1 MPLVTLK
8 WDDDN
13 SDLTGFEVRGST
25 QVQWFQDMAV
35 KATLD
40 PTVKEY
46 SEDRQT
52 NEPYFLQV
60 AAQRNGQNMVS
71 EQTALTYPTQVLPND
86 ALSLITKTIR
96 GSRLAGAMLGDGT
109 NREIHGGPGMTDK
122 CLVTRDGKFLVITNN
137 EVRQF
142 EMSTDQYTVLS
153 NEPLPGTVRWAG
165 LDSRGGIYLLVQG
178 TPYTLHK
185 FNPATG
191 LCTLVFT
198 FPASETWSNAMVS
211 PYSGQTGALI
221 LFGSDLVGGKMP
233 IGVLDLTSAQYQVVM
248 SPAVDPSV
256 TNAYGGWVG
265 HAVDNSVG
273 DVMIYWP
280 QSSAYAVKF
289 VVRDMAATLH
299 NMQEAFPTNTLTP
312 RNGVLHTADDGTTL
326 TFKFV
331 GGGTIYSLNVAT
343 MALGKA
349 QVNATLT
356 NMMTGSGFV
365 TFTESPTVANYLPNG
380 DYIFMGQGLASAL
393 IVSSDWSGGYTI
405 QTANG
410 GIGHLVVNAGVVRG
424 FGQTVCWDIAWGS
437 LPGMV
442 VPDSYYAGCSVR
454 ANGVAVN

>member
-13 SDLTGFEVRGST
+13 TDLTGFEVRGST
-25 QVQWFQDMAV
+25 QLQWFNDMPV
-35 KATLD
+35 KATLE

-60 AAQRNGQNMVS
+60 AAQRNGQRMVS
-71 EQTALTYPTQVLPND
+71 EQTALTFPSQVLTTPD
-86 ALSLITKTIR
+86 LAQITKTIR
-96 GSRLAGAMLGDGT
+96 GSRVAGAMLGEGT
-109 NREIHGGPGMTDK
+109 NRTIHGGPGQTDK

-137 EVRQF
+137 EVRHFQ
-142 EMSTDQYTVLS
+142 MSVDEYTVLS

-165 LDSRGGIYLLVQG
+165 LDNRGTIYLLIQG

-191 LCTLVFT
+191 LCSLVFT

-211 PYSGQTGALI
+211 PYSGQTGVLV

-256 TNAYGGWVG
+256 TSAYGGWVG

-280 QSSAYAVKF
+280 RSSAYAVKF

-299 NMQEAFPTNTLTP
+299 NMQENFPANSVNP
-312 RNGVLHTADDGTTL
+312 RNGVLHLADDNTL
-326 TFKFV
+326 TFKFI
-331 GGGTIYSLNVAT
+331 GGGTIYTLNVAT

-349 QVNATLT
+349 PVNETLT
-356 NMMTGSGFV
+356 NIMTGSGFV
-365 TFTESPTVANYLPNG
+365 TFAESNVVANYLPSG
-380 DYIFMGQGLASAL
+380 DYVFMGTGLGSIL
-393 IVSSDWSGGYTI
+393 VVSSDWSGGYTF
-405 QTANG
+405 QTTNG
-410 GIGHLVVNAGVVRG
+410 GFGHLVLNAGVVRG
-424 FGQTVCWDIAWGS
+424 FSDTACWDIAWGS
-437 LPGMV
+437 VPGLA
-442 VPDSYYAGCSVR
+442 VPDSYYAGCAVR

>member
-25 QVQWFQDMAV
+25 QVQWFNDMAV
-35 KATLD
+35 KANLD

-60 AAQRNGQNMVS
+60 AAERNGQKAGS
-71 EQTALTYPTQVLPND
+71 EQTALTYPAQVMTTPD
-86 ALSLITKTIR
+86 LSMITKTIR
-96 GSRLAGAMLGDGT
+96 GTRLAGAMLGDGT

-122 CLVTRDGKFLVITNN
+122 CLVTRDGKFLVFTNN

-142 EMSTDQYTVLS
+142 MMNVDQYTVLS

-165 LDSRGGIYLLVQG
+165 LDNRGTIYLLIQG

-191 LCTLVFT
+191 LCSLVFT
-198 FPASETWSNAMVS
+198 FPASETWSNAMIS
-211 PYSGQTGALI
+211 PYSGQTGVLV

-256 TNAYGGWVG
+256 TDAYGGWVG
-265 HAVDNSVG
+265 HGVDNSIG

-280 QSSAYAVKF
+280 RSSNFAVKF
-289 VVRDMAATLH
+289 AVRDMAATLH
-299 NMQEAFPTNTLTP
+299 DMQEAFPVNSVNP
-312 RNGVLHTADDGTTL
+312 RNGVLHTADDNTL
-326 TFKFV
+326 TFKFI
-331 GGGTIYSLNVAT
+331 GGGTIYTLNVAT

-349 QVNATLT
+349 PVNETLT
-356 NMMTGSGFV
+356 NIMTGSGFV
-365 TFTESPTVANYLPNG
+365 TFAESNVVANYLPSG
-380 DYIFMGQGLASAL
+380 DYVFMGTGLASAL
-393 IVSSDWSGGYTI
+393 VVSSDFSGGYTI

-410 GIGHLVVNAGVVRG
+410 GLGHLVVNEGVVRG
-424 FGQTVCWDIAWGS
+424 FGNTVCWDIAWGS
-437 LPGMV
+437 VPGMA
-442 VPDSYYAGCSVR
+442 VPDSYYAGCAVR

>member
-46 SEDRQT
+46 SEDRHT

-71 EQTALTYPTQVLPND
+71 EQTALTYPAQVMTTPDL
-86 ALSLITKTIR
+86 AVATKTVR
-96 GSRLAGAMLGDGT
+96 GTHLASGRLGAGSH
-109 NREIHGGPGMTDK
+109 RENNGGPSMTDK

-137 EVRQF
+137 EVRHFQ
-142 EMSTDQYTVLS
+142 MSVDEYTVIS

-165 LDSRGGIYLLVQG
+165 LDNRGTIYLLIQG

-185 FNPATG
+185 FNPTTG

-211 PYSGQTGALI
+211 PHSGQTGALV

-233 IGVLDLTSAQYQVVM
+233 IGVLDLTSAHYQVVV

-265 HAVDNSVG
+265 HGVDNNLG

-280 QSSAYAVKF
+280 RSSNYAVKF
-289 VVRDMAATLH
+289 AVRDMAATLH
-299 NMQEAFPTNTLTP
+299 DMQEGFPINSLDP
-312 RNGVLHTADDGTTL
+312 RNGVLHMADDNTL
-326 TFKFV
+326 SFKFI
-331 GGGTIYSLNVAT
+331 GGGTIYTLNVAT

-349 QVNATLT
+349 PVNETLNDT
-356 NMMTGSGFV
+356 AEGSGFV
-365 TFTESPTVANYLPNG
+365 TFADSNVVANYLPSG
-380 DYIFMGQGLASAL
+380 DYIFMGAGAASAL
-393 IVSSDWSGGYTI
+393 VVLSDFSGGYTI
-405 QTANG
+405 KIGTG
-410 GIGHLVVNAGVVRG
+410 GMGHLVVNEGVVRAYSG
-424 FGQTVCWDIAWGS
+424 SRCWEMAWGLAPS
-437 LPGMV
+437 MA